1 MKIKILL
8 LFVAIGTLTTCK
20 KDHMLDCFKSAGK
33 TTSQSRPVTAFSK
46 IDLKNNV
53 DLVIVPNSPFY
64 VKVTAGE
71 NLVDGIITEL
81 SGNTLYIRN
90 ENRCNWMRSFS
101 NTYTVEIGMDF
112 PEKIDYYGSGNIS
125 CKDTIR
131 TNEFYFDC
139 WNGSGTINLLFN
151 SDKTHINNNV
161 GRADFH
167 LEGYS
172 GVNYIYLNDVATLDA
187 EKLKT
192 FYTYIRNRSTGDCR
206 INVKEELGAEI
217 EYVGNIYYTGKPNS
231 INQSIS
237 GEGKL
242 IEF

>member
-1 MKIKILL
+1 MISL
-8 LFVAIGTLTTCK
+8 ATLTTCK
-20 KDHMLDCFKSAGK
+20 KDHLLDCFKSAGK
-33 TTSQSRPVTAFSK
+33 SITESRPVTAFTK

-64 VKVTAGE
+64 IKVTAGE
-71 NLVDGIITEL
+71 NLIEGIITEL

-101 NTYTVEIGMDF
+101 NTFTVEIGMDF
-112 PEKIDYYGSGNIS
+112 PEKIDYYGSGDIT

-131 TNEFYFDC
+131 TSEFFIDC

-151 SDKTHINNNV
+151 SAKTHINNNV

-167 LEGYS
+167 IQGYS
-172 GVNYIYLNDVATLDA
+172 GVNYIYLNDVATLNA
-187 EKLKT
+187 ENLIT
-192 FYTYIRNRSTGDCR
+192 FYTYIKNKSTGDCR

-217 EYVGNIYYTGKPNS
+217 EYVGNIYYTGKPHS
-231 INQSIS
+231 ITQSIL